1 MAHPTDFARSLSTIT
16 VSEAESALRQERA
29 GTRLL
34 ARAVIRL
41 AIHDL
46 GAWCKHCRNRPQ
58 ACPKKCHEL
67 RTDAITF
74 LRGEEPYEAITTLE
88 LWSAHAEWPTAPIKE
103 FFSRGNEKTWI
114 PFVIDA
120 RAPYRRARRGASAPE
135 EASFYDL
142 WQAYCGT
149 EPVVLSPAQ

>member
-1 MAHPTDFARSLSTIT
+1 MAHPTDFARSLSTFS
-16 VSEAESALRQERA
+16 VSDAENCLKQAQG

-46 GAWCKHCRNRPQ
+46 GAWCKGCRTHPGSCRG
-58 ACPKKCHEL
+58 KCHEL

-74 LRGEEPYEAITTLE
+74 LRGEEPFGAITTLE
-88 LWSAHAEWPTAPIKE
+88 LWATHADWPMDPIKA

-135 EASFYDL
+135 EATFVDL

-149 EPVVLSPAQ
+149 EPIVLSPAS